1 MTELTLPDH
10 DPLRTISNYPMN
22 NPPHFAPTL
31 QSHAAT
37 AMHAPPPAFPSP
49 PRPPPRAPAA
59 PRPRRAATLFIE
71 RRSYHHRPPFSYY
84 TTRSDTA
91 LD

>member
-49 PRPPPRAPAA
+49 AHVPVLLCLHLFKHRGRPPVAMKSPGYDR
-59 PRPRRAATLFIE
+59 
-71 RRSYHHRPPFSYY
+71 
-84 TTRSDTA
+84 
-91 LD
+91 